1 MKSEKVE
8 GVDNLFHNKNR
19 RSRGIGISKKMAVG
33 IVAVVIAMTLIA
45 SGAVLTYFGTVETT
59 VDVEQS
65 VLVNGKLWDETTT
78 HGQFDMYGGCCVYTK
93 DKIENRGC
101 VEGTLNF
108 DTTFVKPAGTSNPTV
123 TYYIMPGW
131 TTLLLENKDDT
142 SWGVIND
149 DIWAELLFN
158 PCCPTFVYEIEV
170 HAASETEY
178 GLVYYA
184 DQQDRYV
191 NWGGNPLKEIITFT
205 TDINGDYSDTGSVN
219 LGMYLPMDGDWNIG
233 PCADYSQ
240 TPDFYINAKGAKLW
254 IVPTTDYDSE
264 KLTGWNPTTYLFE
277 TDLVFY
283 FDCDLELPSWFGEIY
298 PLTTLDSGNSYTI
311 DPKEN
316 ICLITEICLDWAAYP
331 GTYETTT
338 KVVPS

>member
-1 MKSEKVE
+1 MEKK
-8 GVDNLFHNKNR
+8 VDSLIYPHKK
-19 RSRGIGISKKMAVG
+19 RSRRGIGMRNRTAISIFVVLG
-33 IVAVVIAMTLIA
+33 IALAMTA
-45 SGAVLTYFGTVETT
+45 GAAFLTHFGTVETT
-59 VDVEQS
+59 VEVEQS

-108 DTTFVKPAGTSNPTV
+108 GTTFVKPAGASNPTV

-131 TTLLLENKDDT
+131 TTLLLENKDA
-142 SWGVIND
+142 SWDVIND

-205 TDINGDYSDTGSVN
+205 TDINGDYSGTGSVN
-219 LGMYLPMDGDWNIG
+219 LGMYLPVDGDWNIG
-233 PCADYSQ
+233 PGADYSQ
-240 TPDFYINAKGAKLW
+240 PPDNYVHAKGAKLW

-264 KLTGWNPTTYLFE
+264 GLTGWNPATYLFE
-277 TDLVFY
+277 TNLVFY

-298 PLTTLDSGNSYTI
+298 PLTTLVSGNSYTI
-311 DPKEN
+311 DPKES